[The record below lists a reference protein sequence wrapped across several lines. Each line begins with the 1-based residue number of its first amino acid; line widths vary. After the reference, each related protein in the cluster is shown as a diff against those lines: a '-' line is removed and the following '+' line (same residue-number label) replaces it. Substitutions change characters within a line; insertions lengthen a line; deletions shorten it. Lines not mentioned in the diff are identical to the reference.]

1 MIISVI
7 SVRSPHQVGIHV
19 VESNNSLFPIISII
33 GVESTCRNFRP
44 PFIGTFGRHS
54 TELSA
59 AVHRNFWAPFIGT
72 FGRHLLELSTAIHWN
87 FQPPFIETWFRRSA
101 FVRVE
106 VTAPAPNHPGEL
118 FHERRDLGIAAL
130 LAKEG
135 RSCRT
140 SGGRGCHRR

>member
-54 TELSA
+54 MELSA

-72 FGRHLLELSTAIHWN
+72 FGRHLLELSTPIHWN
-87 FQPPFIETWFRRSA
+87 FRPPFIETYGCRSSKLSAAIWRNFRPP
-101 FVRVE
+101 FIL
-106 VTAPAPNHPGEL
+106 T
-118 FHERRDLGIAAL
+118 F
-130 LAKEG
+130 G
-135 RSCRT
+135 RHSSKPDVPKGT
-140 SGGRGCHRR
+140 MPTQMIQESDGLHYN

>member
-59 AVHRNFWAPFIGT
+59 AVHWNFWAPFIGT

-87 FQPPFIETWFRRSA
+87 FQPPFIETFGCRSSELSTAIHLNFRPPFITTFGLQLTKLIYFRWP
-101 FVRVE
+101 FIG
-106 VTAPAPNHPGEL
+106 T
-118 FHERRDLGIAAL
+118 FERH
-130 LAKEG
+130 
-135 RSCRT
+135 S
-140 SGGRGCHRR
+140 